1 MNDGAMQPANAATP
15 VRVLIVEDD
24 IFFRR
29 ALTDYLSLE
38 GYEVL
43 SAGGVDEL
51 APILSGTLPDLILC
65 DIALPGQSGLEILK
79 SIRANPITK
88 DVPVLM
94 LTAAAERSV
103 MREAMQD
110 GADDYITKPVTAGE
124 ILAAIRARLLRLSGR
139 IGSKLTVP
147 EGSGA
152 AGVTMSGSNS
162 SDGKQPHTNL
172 SPREIDVLRGLVR
185 GSSNSEIGEA
195 LGIAES
201 TVKRHLLKV
210 FLKLG
215 VPSRTAAVVHCLG
228 NTDLRAL
235 VNTPIQ
241 KITTPAAAPAA

>member
-1 MNDGAMQPANAATP
+1 MNDDSMMPATTATL
-15 VRVLIVEDD
+15 VRVLIIEDD
-24 IFFRR
+24 LFFRR
-29 ALTDYLSLE
+29 ALTEYLSLE

-51 APILSGTLPDLILC
+51 APILAGTLPDLILC

-79 SIRANPITK
+79 SIRANPSTK
-88 DVPVLM
+88 EVPVLM

-139 IGSKLTVP
+139 NGIRLTAP
-147 EGSGA
+147 QGSGA
-152 AGVTMSGSNS
+152 AGVTMSGSTLRE
-162 SDGKQPHTNL
+162 GKQPHTNL
-172 SPREIDVLRGLVR
+172 SPRELDVLRGLVR

-241 KITTPAAAPAA
+241 KVTPPAPAA

>member
-1 MNDGAMQPANAATP
+1 MNDGSMQSANPAPP
-15 VRVLIVEDD
+15 VQVLIIEDD
-24 IFFRR
+24 LFFRR
-29 ALTDYLSLE
+29 ALTEYLSLE

-79 SIRANPITK
+79 SIRANPTTK

-139 IGSKLTVP
+139 NGSKLTVP

-152 AGVTMSGSNS
+152 AGVTMSGSAS

-172 SPREIDVLRGLVR
+172 SPRELDVLRGLVR

-210 FLKLG
+210 FLKLR

-241 KITTPAAAPAA
+241 KVSAPAPAA

>member
-1 MNDGAMQPANAATP
+1 MQPANATAL
-15 VRVLIVEDD
+15 VRVLIIEDD
-24 IFFRR
+24 HFFRR
-29 ALTDYLSLE
+29 ALTEYLSLE
-38 GYEVL
+38 GYSVL
-43 SAGGVDEL
+43 AAGGVEEL
-51 APILSGTLPDLILC
+51 TPILLGTLPDLILC

-124 ILAAIRARLLRLSGR
+124 ILSAIRARLLRLSGR
-139 IGSKLTVP
+139 NGSNLTVP
-147 EGSGA
+147 EGSLA
-152 AGVTMSGSNS
+152 ARATMSGSTPIE
-162 SDGKQPHTNL
+162 GRQVHTNL
-172 SPREIDVLRGLVR
+172 SPRELDVLRGLVR
-185 GSSNSEIGEA
+185 GSSNSEIGET

-228 NTDLRAL
+228 NSDLRAL

-241 KITTPAAAPAA
+241 KPAAAAPAA